1 MRPNAKGVWKRI
13 PDAKTHEL
21 EKSGV
26 DLFRAS
32 IDVSESK
39 QAKLLFQIA
48 VIPQGGTVTFT
59 EPEDLLVASTPAES
73 LALGNSSRKGRPKT
87 SGPAGENWLGGHSP
101 NEGNGLAE
109 RQDGSVAGSPIRIAD
124 IQVTPL
130 AVQADSLVPFVV
142 WSDQGRYLHCL
153 TSNGLLRKL
162 SVPGFVETKRLD
174 LKSSCS
180 YLGMSSAGLVVV
192 MNSVQ
197 KVVTI
202 KPEELIV
209 DKTIQVAGIKTVAC
223 ASTSHQAFA
232 ASGNS
237 FVALD
242 LRKGRVTGSTDLRMM
257 KGDPRRVKRT
267 TTYVPAT
274 GLEMLTMTP
283 DGKYL
288 FSKGGTEM
296 LQRIRVAGNTTTV
309 EEFTPRIGQNSQSIA
324 ISPDSKYVAMPSGG
338 GNYKADGHPELNYG
352 TYIYAV
358 ANLQSPAMGVS
369 TGAYPRAI
377 GFDHTAGKIFA
388 QNRSHQLIVI
398 NSGGVKEAE
407 YKLSPKPEDVR
418 LFSVHPMGGRLLVLT
433 ENELLWVDLMKDS
446 KTQ

>member
-1 MRPNAKGVWKRI
+1 MLP
-13 PDAKTHEL
+13 
-21 EKSGV
+21 
-26 DLFRAS
+26 
-32 IDVSESK
+32 
-39 QAKLLFQIA
+39 
-48 VIPQGGTVTFT
+48 
-59 EPEDLLVASTPAES
+59 
-73 LALGNSSRKGRPKT
+73 
-87 SGPAGENWLGGHSP
+87 
-101 NEGNGLAE
+101 
-109 RQDGSVAGSPIRIAD
+109 
-124 IQVTPL
+124 PL
-130 AVQADSLVPFVV
+130 
-142 WSDQGRYLHCL
+142 SDQEWPVAKIIGSRFCRNQ
-153 TSNGLLRKL
+153 TAGLEQLL
-162 SVPGFVETKRLD
+162 L
-174 LKSSCS
+174 
-180 YLGMSSAGLVVV
+180 YLGMSSAGLAVV

-202 KPEELIV
+202 KPEELVI

-223 ASTSHQAFA
+223 AATSHQAFA

-242 LRKGRVTGSTDLRMM
+242 LRKGRVTGSTDVSMM

-283 DGKYL
+283 NGKYL

-296 LQRIRVAGNTTTV
+296 LQRIRVSGNTITV

-358 ANLQSPAMGVS
+358 ANLQSPAPLGVS
-369 TGAYPRAI
+369 TGAYPKAI
-377 GFDHTAGKIFA
+377 GFDHKAGKIFV

-407 YKLSPKPEDVR
+407 YKLSAKPEDVR
-418 LFSVHPMGGRLLVLT
+418 LFSVHPMGGRVYLCLPRT
-433 ENELLWVDLMKDS
+433 NCFGS
-446 KTQ
+446 IS